1 MLYYQRN
8 KDPSSW
14 TSYSGMQTQY
24 NFNNVQSRKLKRII
38 PHPLYDHM
46 TSDYDIALLELSE
59 PLQFANTIQPI
70 CLPDSSHVF
79 PAGMSCWVT
88 GWGALREGG
97 IINVMV
103 ILWTTVVILNLI
115 LKKSFM
121 YLFVGDPFC
130 FLPFAYP
137 VHIIIRK
144 FLHFPHPSRWSNY
157 LLSSLPSFPSF
168 LFLSF
173 IFLIPFTVHPIS

>member
-1 MLYYQRN
+1 MILYYRRN
-8 KDPSSW
+8 NNPSSW
-14 TSYSGMQTQY
+14 LSYSGMRNQY
-24 NFNNVQSRKLKRII
+24 SHDNVQSRKLKRII
-38 PHPLYDHM
+38 PHPLYNQM

-97 IINVMV
+97 IISVMV

-115 LKKSFM
+115 
-121 YLFVGDPFC
+121 
-130 FLPFAYP
+130 
-137 VHIIIRK
+137 
-144 FLHFPHPSRWSNY
+144 
-157 LLSSLPSFPSF
+157 
-168 LFLSF
+168 
-173 IFLIPFTVHPIS
+173 

>member
-1 MLYYQRN
+1 MILYYRRN
-8 KDPSSW
+8 KDPSKW
-14 TSYSGMQTQY
+14 QSYSGMQNQ
-24 NFNNVQSRKLKRII
+24 FSHDNVQSRKLKRII
-38 PHPLYDHM
+38 PHPLYNQM

-97 IINVMV
+97 IISIMV

-115 LKKSFM
+115 FKKKSFM
-121 YLFVGDPFC
+121 YLFFGDPLC
-130 FLPFAYP
+130 S
-137 VHIIIRK
+137 
-144 FLHFPHPSRWSNY
+144 LHYIHCPYR
-157 LLSSLPSFPSF
+157 
-168 LFLSF
+168 
-173 IFLIPFTVHPIS
+173 FLISPITTYSSCTSSCIPFSNLLYSLYIY

>member
-1 MLYYQRN
+1 MILFYRRN
-8 KDPSSW
+8 NNPSSW
-14 TSYSGMQTQY
+14 LSYSGMQNQY
-24 NFNNVQSRKLKRII
+24 SHDNVQSRKLKRII
-38 PHPLYDHM
+38 PHPLYNQM

-97 IINVMV
+97 IISVMV

-115 LKKSFM
+115 KKKIIYVFIFWWPT
-121 YLFVGDPFC
+121 LFFTFHSLSIPFPN
-130 FLPFAYP
+130 LSN
-137 VHIIIRK
+137 HDILL
-144 FLHFPHPSRWSNY
+144 LHF
-157 LLSSLPSFPSF
+157 F
-168 LFLSF
+168 LYPFL
-173 IFLIPFTVHPIS
+173 

>member
-1 MLYYQRN
+1 MILYYCRSN
-8 KDPSSW
+8 NPSSW
-14 TSYSGMQTQY
+14 LSYSGMQNQY
-24 NFNNVQSRKLKRII
+24 SHDNVQSRKLKRII
-38 PHPLYDHM
+38 PHPLYNQM

-97 IINVMV
+97 IISVMV

-115 LKKSFM
+115 
-121 YLFVGDPFC
+121 
-130 FLPFAYP
+130 
-137 VHIIIRK
+137 
-144 FLHFPHPSRWSNY
+144 
-157 LLSSLPSFPSF
+157 
-168 LFLSF
+168 
-173 IFLIPFTVHPIS
+173 